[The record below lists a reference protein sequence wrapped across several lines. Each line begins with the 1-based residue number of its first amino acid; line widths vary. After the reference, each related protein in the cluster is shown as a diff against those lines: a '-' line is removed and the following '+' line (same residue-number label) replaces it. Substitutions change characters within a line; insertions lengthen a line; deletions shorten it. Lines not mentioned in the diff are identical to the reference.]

1 MHTCYNSLYM
11 NETDAQLSDL
21 PTYVGNV
28 LEFMIPLIGM
38 VSFIMI
44 LTGGFKILTSG
55 GDSKGL
61 EGGKQTI
68 TLAIVGIALAIISWL
83 TLVIIKNV
91 TGVNVTQFNFSF

>member
-1 MHTCYNSLYM
+1 MNPNCGDINSAA
-11 NETDAQLSDL
+11 TLSCL

-68 TLAIVGIALAIISWL
+68 TLAIAGIALAIISWL

>member
-1 MHTCYNSLYM
+1 MYYNSTYM
-11 NETDAQLSDL
+11 NETAAQLSDL

-68 TLAIVGIALAIISWL
+68 TLAIVGIALAVISWL
-83 TLVIIKNV
+83 VLVIIKNV

>member
-1 MHTCYNSLYM
+1 M
-11 NETDAQLSDL
+11 NETAAQLSDL

-68 TLAIVGIALAIISWL
+68 TLAIVGIALAVISWL